1 MSLST
6 CFTLPLAWITMSPAS
21 NLWNCELRKCSVPQE
36 EIPQWSL
43 RWTIDTTKPNSLN
56 HITISN
62 VNRLPKDLW
71 VWLCSNHP
79 QPKIPPETMKVGA
92 HLPRKWRT
100 RLHNA
105 LGSDENFSCVMRL
118 MQQSFPISVGEWT
131 RSPMVVTLK
140 KETSVCRTWLTWTT
154 WVSRAF
160 SNNLSGR

>member
-1 MSLST
+1 MFH
-6 CFTLPLAWITMSPAS
+6 FTACVDYNVSCLKLMKLRAEEVQRSS
-21 NLWNCELRKCSVPQE
+21 GRNSSVKSELNNRHNK
-36 EIPQWSL
+36 
-43 RWTIDTTKPNSLN
+43 TKQSKS
-56 HITISN
+56 HYSN
-62 VNRLPKDLW
+62 VNRLPKELW
-71 VWLCSNHP
+71 VWLCSHHP

-105 LGSDENFSCVMRL
+105 LGSDEKFGCVMRL

-140 KETSVCRTWLTWTT
+140 KETSVCCTWLTWTT